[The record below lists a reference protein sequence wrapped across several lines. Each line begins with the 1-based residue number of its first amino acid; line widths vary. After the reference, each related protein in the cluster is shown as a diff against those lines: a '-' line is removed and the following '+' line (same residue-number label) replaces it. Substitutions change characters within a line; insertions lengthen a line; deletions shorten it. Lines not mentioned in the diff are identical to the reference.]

1 MKFLFLLAQLVKAPE
16 NRDFRLPSRAGRRI
30 GMIVSVEI
38 GNRVATIGM
47 FRDRSLADDGF
58 SVTAGNIQNIGWL
71 AQA

>member
-1 MKFLFLLAQLVKAPE
+1 MKFLFLLAHLVKVPE
-16 NRDFRLPSRAGRRI
+16 NRDFRMSSGAVRRI

-58 SVTAGNIQNIGWL
+58 SVAAGNIQNIGWL